1 MPTESEELDHR
12 PSLSR
17 QLFHLGGRVAIV
29 TGGSKGIGRAIAE
42 ALADAGAAVAV
53 VVDRDV
59 EGARRTVAS
68 LKDRGVGAVA
78 VTADVSVGE
87 QVEAMVGTVAAKLGP
102 PTILVNNAGTSIRE
116 PANTFSRASWD
127 RVIAVNLTGPLLCAQ
142 AVFPAMKLAGG
153 GSIINVASMA
163 GVVGIPGTAAYSAS
177 KGGLVQLT
185 RALAIEWAPL
195 GIRVNAIAPCPV
207 ETDLSKRVFAS
218 QPEVFNDLVGRIPL
232 GRVGQPS
239 DISGAAVFLASA
251 GANMITGVVL
261 PVDGGWTAQ

>member
-1 MPTESEELDHR
+1 VKLRRSPSE
-12 PSLSR
+12 SR
-17 QLFHLGGRVAIV
+17 QIFHLGGQVAIV

-42 ALADAGAAVAV
+42 ALADAGASVAV

-59 EGARRTVAS
+59 TGARRIATS
-68 LKDRGVGAVA
+68 LKGRGVDALA

-87 QVEAMVGTVAAKLGP
+87 EVDAMITAVAARLGS

-127 RVIAVNLTGPLLCAQ
+127 RVIAVNLTGPLLCSQ
-142 AVFPAMKLAGG
+142 GVFPAMKRAGG
-153 GSIINVASMA
+153 GCIINVASMA
-163 GVVGIPGTAAYSAS
+163 GLVGIPGTAAYSAS

-185 RALAIEWAPL
+185 RALAVEWAPL
-195 GIRVNAIAPCPV
+195 GIRINAIAPCPV

-218 QPEVFNDLVGRIPL
+218 QPDVFRDLVSRIPI
-232 GRVGQPS
+232 GRVAQPS
-239 DISGAAVFLASA
+239 DIAGAAVFLASA
-251 GANMITGVVL
+251 QASMITGVVL